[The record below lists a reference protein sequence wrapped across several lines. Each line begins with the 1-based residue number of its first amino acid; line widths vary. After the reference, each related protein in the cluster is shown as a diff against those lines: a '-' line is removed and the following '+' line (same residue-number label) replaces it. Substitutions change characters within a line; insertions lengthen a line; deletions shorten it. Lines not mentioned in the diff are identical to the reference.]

1 MAGKPSSQ
9 DEQITKY
16 APLVKRIAY
25 HMMARLP
32 ASVEVDDLIQVGLI
46 GLMDAV
52 GRFDGTQGAQFES
65 YATQRIRGAMLDEL
79 RGNDWMSR
87 GDRRHQRSIEAAVH
101 KHELREADWLPRHVR
116 QKSRQIESAIHR
128 LEQRNGKSPS
138 EQEISAEL
146 GMPIDQYQSMLG
158 DVKCSQLLY
167 YEDFSDEDSA
177 SFLERYLVDGSS
189 DPLAVL
195 EDEGFRD
202 SLIAAIHHLPE
213 RERSMMG
220 MYYEQ
225 DMNLKEIGAVLGVS
239 ESRVCQLHSQAVA
252 RLRAQ
257 LKIWKD

>member
-1 MAGKPSSQ
+1 MAAKPTSQ

-46 GLMDAV
+46 GLMDAM

-79 RGNDWMSR
+79 R
-87 GDRRHQRSIEAAVH
+87 
-101 KHELREADWLPRHVR
+101 EADWLPRHVR
-116 QKSRQIESAIHR
+116 QKSRQIEAAIHR

-138 EQEISAEL
+138 EHEISAEL
-146 GMPIDQYQSMLG
+146 GMPIEQYQSMLG

-177 SFLERYLVDGSS
+177 SFLERYLVDGSN
-189 DPLAVL
+189 DPLSVL
-195 EDEGFRD
+195 EDEGFRS

-225 DMNLKEIGAVLGVS
+225 DMNLKEIGVVLGVS

>member
-1 MAGKPSSQ
+1 
-9 DEQITKY
+9 
-16 APLVKRIAY
+16 
-25 HMMARLP
+25 MMARLP

-52 GRFDGTQGAQFES
+52 ARFDGTQGAQFES

-79 RGNDWMSR
+79 R
-87 GDRRHQRSIEAAVH
+87 
-101 KHELREADWLPRHVR
+101 EADWLPRHVR
-116 QKSRQIESAIHR
+116 QKSRQIETAIHK
-128 LEQRNGKSPS
+128 LEQRNGRSPS

>member
-52 GRFDGTQGAQFES
+52 SRFDGTQGAQFES
-65 YATQRIRGAMLDEL
+65 YATQRIRGSMLD
-79 RGNDWMSR
+79 
-87 GDRRHQRSIEAAVH
+87 
-101 KHELREADWLPRHVR
+101 ELREADWLPRHVR

-177 SFLERYLVDGSS
+177 SFLERYLVDGNS

-195 EDEGFRD
+195 EDEGFRG

-257 LKIWKD
+257 LKIWKS

>member
-1 MAGKPSSQ
+1 MTGKKSSQ

-52 GRFDGTQGAQFES
+52 SRFDGSQGAQFES

-79 RGNDWMSR
+79 R
-87 GDRRHQRSIEAAVH
+87 
-101 KHELREADWLPRHVR
+101 EADWLPRHVR
-116 QKSRQIESAIHR
+116 QKSRQIETAIHR
-128 LEQRNGKSPS
+128 LEQRNGRAPS

-177 SFLERYLVDGSS
+177 SFLERYLVDGAS

-195 EDEGFRD
+195 EDDGFRD

>member
-1 MAGKPSSQ
+1 MAGKQSSQ

-52 GRFDGTQGAQFES
+52 SRFDGSQGAQFES

-79 RGNDWMSR
+79 R
-87 GDRRHQRSIEAAVH
+87 
-101 KHELREADWLPRHVR
+101 EADWLPRHVR
-116 QKSRQIESAIHR
+116 QKSRQIETAIHK
-128 LEQRNGKSPS
+128 LEQRNGRAPT

-146 GMPIDQYQSMLG
+146 GLPLDQYQSMLG

-177 SFLERYLVDGSS
+177 SFLERYLVDGAS

>member
-1 MAGKPSSQ
+1 MAGKKTSQ

-79 RGNDWMSR
+79 R
-87 GDRRHQRSIEAAVH
+87 
-101 KHELREADWLPRHVR
+101 EADWLPRHVR
-116 QKSRQIESAIHR
+116 QKSRQIETAIHK
-128 LEQRNGKSPS
+128 LEQRNGRAPS

-146 GMPIDQYQSMLG
+146 GLPIDQYQSMLG

-177 SFLERYLVDGSS
+177 SFLERYLVDGAS

>member
-1 MAGKPSSQ
+1 MAGKLSSQ

-65 YATQRIRGAMLDEL
+65 YATQRIRGAMLD
-79 RGNDWMSR
+79 
-87 GDRRHQRSIEAAVH
+87 
-101 KHELREADWLPRHVR
+101 ELREADWLPRHVR

-177 SFLERYLVDGSS
+177 SFLERYLVDGSN

>member
-1 MAGKPSSQ
+1 MIVKHVSQ
-9 DEQITKY
+9 DEQVTKY

-46 GLMDAV
+46 GLLDAV
-52 GRFDGTQGAQFES
+52 SRFDGNQGAQFES
-65 YATQRIRGAMLDEL
+65 YATQRIRGSMLD
-79 RGNDWMSR
+79 
-87 GDRRHQRSIEAAVH
+87 
-101 KHELREADWLPRHVR
+101 ELREADWLPRHVR
-116 QKSRQIESAIHR
+116 QKSRQIEAAINR
-128 LEQRNGKSPS
+128 LQQRNGKSPS
-138 EQEISAEL
+138 EQEISDEL
-146 GMPIDQYQSMLG
+146 DLSIDQYQSMLG

-167 YEDFSDEDSA
+167 YEDFSDEESA
-177 SFLERYLVDGSS
+177 SFLERYLVDGSQ

-202 SLIAAIHHLPE
+202 GLIAAIHHLPE

-225 DMNLKEIGAVLGVS
+225 DMNLKEIGVVLGVS

>member
-79 RGNDWMSR
+79 R
-87 GDRRHQRSIEAAVH
+87 
-101 KHELREADWLPRHVR
+101 EADWLPRHVR
-116 QKSRQIESAIHR
+116 QKSRQIESAIHK

-202 SLIAAIHHLPE
+202 SLVAAIHHLPE

>member
-52 GRFDGTQGAQFES
+52 SRFDGTQGAQFES
-65 YATQRIRGAMLDEL
+65 YATQRIRGSMLD
-79 RGNDWMSR
+79 
-87 GDRRHQRSIEAAVH
+87 
-101 KHELREADWLPRHVR
+101 ELREADWLPRHVR
-116 QKSRQIESAIHR
+116 QKSRQIEAAINK
-128 LEQRNGKSPS
+128 LEQRNGKAPT

-177 SFLERYLVDGSS
+177 SFLERYLADGSS

-202 SLIAAIHHLPE
+202 SLIAAIHGLPE

-257 LKIWKD
+257 LKIWKS

>member
-1 MAGKPSSQ
+1 MADKPLSQ

-65 YATQRIRGAMLDEL
+65 YATQRIRGSMLD
-79 RGNDWMSR
+79 
-87 GDRRHQRSIEAAVH
+87 
-101 KHELREADWLPRHVR
+101 ELREADWLPRHVR
-116 QKSRQIESAIHR
+116 QKSRQIEATISR
-128 LEQRNGKSPS
+128 LEQRNGKSPT
-138 EQEISAEL
+138 EHEISAEMGL
-146 GMPIDQYQSMLG
+146 AIDQYQAMLG

-167 YEDFSDEDSA
+167 YEDFADDDSA
-177 SFLERYLVDGSS
+177 SFLERYLVDGSN

-195 EDEGFRD
+195 EDEGFRG

-225 DMNLKEIGAVLGVS
+225 DMNLKEIGVVLGVS

-252 RLRAQ
+252 RLRSQ
-257 LKIWKD
+257 LKIWKS

>member
-1 MAGKPSSQ
+1 MAGKASSQ
-9 DEQITKY
+9 DEQIVKY

-79 RGNDWMSR
+79 R
-87 GDRRHQRSIEAAVH
+87 
-101 KHELREADWLPRHVR
+101 EADWLPRHVR

-158 DVKCSQLLY
+158 DVRCSQLLY

-177 SFLERYLVDGSS
+177 SFLERYLVDGSN
-189 DPLAVL
+189 DPLSVL
-195 EDEGFRD
+195 EDEGFRA
-202 SLIAAIHHLPE
+202 SLVAAIHSLPE

-257 LKIWKD
+257 LKIWKN

>member
-79 RGNDWMSR
+79 R
-87 GDRRHQRSIEAAVH
+87 
-101 KHELREADWLPRHVR
+101 EADWLPRHVR

-177 SFLERYLVDGSS
+177 SFLDRYLADGSS

-202 SLIAAIHHLPE
+202 SLVAAIHNLPE

>member
-52 GRFDGTQGAQFES
+52 ARFDGSQGAQFES

-79 RGNDWMSR
+79 R
-87 GDRRHQRSIEAAVH
+87 
-101 KHELREADWLPRHVR
+101 EADWLPRHVR
-116 QKSRQIESAIHR
+116 QKSRQIETAIHK
-128 LEQRNGKSPS
+128 LEQRNGRAPS

-195 EDEGFRD
+195 EDEGFRE

>member
-1 MAGKPSSQ
+1 MAGKQSSQ

-79 RGNDWMSR
+79 R
-87 GDRRHQRSIEAAVH
+87 
-101 KHELREADWLPRHVR
+101 EADWLPRHVR

-128 LEQRNGKSPS
+128 LEQRNGKSPTDN
-138 EQEISAEL
+138 EISAEL

>member
-65 YATQRIRGAMLDEL
+65 YATQRIRGAMLD
-79 RGNDWMSR
+79 
-87 GDRRHQRSIEAAVH
+87 
-101 KHELREADWLPRHVR
+101 ELREADWLPRHVR

-177 SFLERYLVDGSS
+177 SFLERYLVDGSN

-202 SLIAAIHHLPE
+202 SLNAAIHHLPE

-252 RLRAQ
+252 RLRTQ
-257 LKIWKD
+257 LKIWKN

>member
-52 GRFDGTQGAQFES
+52 ARFDGTQGAQFES
-65 YATQRIRGAMLDEL
+65 YATQRIRGSMLD
-79 RGNDWMSR
+79 
-87 GDRRHQRSIEAAVH
+87 
-101 KHELREADWLPRHVR
+101 ELREADWLPRHVR
-116 QKSRQIESAIHR
+116 QKSRQIEAAIHR
-128 LEQRNGKSPS
+128 LEQRNGKAPS

-177 SFLERYLVDGSS
+177 DFLERYLADGSS
-189 DPLAVL
+189 DPLSVL
-195 EDEGFRD
+195 EDEGFRA
-202 SLIAAIHHLPE
+202 SLVAAIHNLPE

-257 LKIWKD
+257 LKIWKN

>member
-52 GRFDGTQGAQFES
+52 ARFDGTQGAQFES
-65 YATQRIRGAMLDEL
+65 YATQRIRGSMLD
-79 RGNDWMSR
+79 
-87 GDRRHQRSIEAAVH
+87 
-101 KHELREADWLPRHVR
+101 ELREADWLPRHVR
-116 QKSRQIESAIHR
+116 QKSRQIEAAIHR
-128 LEQRNGKSPS
+128 LEQRNGKAPT

-177 SFLERYLVDGSS
+177 NFLERYLADASS
-189 DPLAVL
+189 DPLSVL
-195 EDEGFRD
+195 EDEGFRA
-202 SLIAAIHHLPE
+202 SLVAAIHNLPE

-257 LKIWKD
+257 LKIWKR

>member
-1 MAGKPSSQ
+1 MVGKPSSQ

-79 RGNDWMSR
+79 R
-87 GDRRHQRSIEAAVH
+87 
-101 KHELREADWLPRHVR
+101 EADWLPRHVR
-116 QKSRQIESAIHR
+116 QKSRQIEAAIHR

-177 SFLERYLVDGSS
+177 SFLERYLVDGSN

-225 DMNLKEIGAVLGVS
+225 DM
-239 ESRVCQLHSQAVA
+239 
-252 RLRAQ
+252 
-257 LKIWKD
+257 

>member
-1 MAGKPSSQ
+1 MVAKPSSQ

-52 GRFDGTQGAQFES
+52 SRFDGNQGAQFES
-65 YATQRIRGAMLDEL
+65 YATQRIRGSMLD
-79 RGNDWMSR
+79 
-87 GDRRHQRSIEAAVH
+87 
-101 KHELREADWLPRHVR
+101 ELREADWLPRHVR

-128 LEQRNGKSPS
+128 LEQRNGKSPT

-177 SFLERYLVDGSS
+177 SFLERYLVDGHN

-195 EDEGFRD
+195 EDGGFRD
-202 SLIAAIHHLPE
+202 SLVAAIHHLPE

-257 LKIWKD
+257 LKIWKS